1 MLQKVMSR
9 FSIFCRFFCLTLPKI
24 LVGEH
29 FCAVFQ
35 RISGSKN
42 FWISAAGG
50 VSRFSVENFLSH
62 SAENFLRGILYSCKN
77 FGYGKSL
84 DKGGSIT
91 IFCRSFCLT
100 VPKYFNGEHFGVS
113 EIFFYRKFS
122 CIGGGHRGFV
132 GTFCLTGP
140 KRKVL

>member
-1 MLQKVMSR
+1 MDKGGERQDFPSK
-9 FSIFCRFFCLTLPKI
+9 IFCLTVPNSF
-24 LVGEH
+24 VGEL
-29 FCAVFQ
+29 FSFSL
-35 RISGSKN
+35 ISGTEKVWMS
-42 FWISAAGG
+42 GG
-50 VSRFSVENFLSH
+50 GASGFSVEYFLSH

-100 VPKYFNGEHFGVS
+100 LPKYFNGEHFGVS